1 MISMTFTGPF
11 CKKLS
16 FFTIAT
22 AKTDESIQKN
32 SGLSQGPVHP
42 FGGRLTVRGRETH
55 CEQAVEERRGW
66 ASDIMWVALYSI
78 LVLLAMLLWIYASQI
93 ASASAASCLLR

>member
-22 AKTDESIQKN
+22 AKTDESPISSTAWAPN
-32 SGLSQGPVHP
+32 GWGCSRRLLGLEMPTTVLARADEVIGSW
-42 FGGRLTVRGRETH
+42 GGWPPCG
-55 CEQAVEERRGW
+55 
-66 ASDIMWVALYSI
+66 I
-78 LVLLAMLLWIYASQI
+78 
-93 ASASAASCLLR
+93 

>member
-22 AKTDESIQKN
+22 AKTDES
-32 SGLSQGPVHP
+32 SRASSD
-42 FGGRLTVRGRETH
+42 GR
-55 CEQAVEERRGW
+55 QDER
-66 ASDIMWVALYSI
+66 
-78 LVLLAMLLWIYASQI
+78 
-93 ASASAASCLLR
+93 